1 MRFFPKTVIVV
12 IGICLLMMTHSSLV
26 FEVLGQPNAI
36 NISDYD
42 LEFTPHT
49 LQNSSVAGDNNTSH
63 SDVN

>member
-1 MRFFPKTVIVV
+1 MI
-12 IGICLLMMTHSSLV
+12 THSSLV

-63 SDVN
+63 SDAN